1 MQHPLK
7 ETNTVQIA
15 VDEREMLVFD
25 FDKKAI
31 LVFGDGDGRVCDGIL
46 YNLELDSP

>member
-1 MQHPLK
+1 MQHTLEK
-7 ETNTVQIA
+7 SNTVQIA

-31 LVFGDGDGRVCDGIL
+31 LVLGDGDGGVCDGIL